1 MREIRVR
8 YEGGVFKPLQKT
20 ESIEEGSEGEV
31 RLTRN
36 NERPSLRSSKF
47 FGLWKDRKD
56 IKDGAAYVRKLR
68 SEARY

>member
-8 YEGGVFKPLQKT
+8 YEDGVFKPLQRT
-20 ESIEEGSEGEV
+20 DSIEEGAEGEV
-31 RLTRN
+31 RLTRDN
-36 NERPSLRSSKF
+36 GRPSLRSSKF

-56 IKDGAAYVRKLR
+56 MKDGATYVRKLR